1 MAPRLSR
8 YQRNLIH
15 GMLEAQIFSNTEIA
29 AAARTTDRSIRS
41 IRRNLRV
48 FGQPTAPCL
57 AKPGPTPVLTK
68 TMVEAL
74 LYYLVEKPELYL
86 DEMALFLWDEFRV
99 IISLSTISRVL
110 LDAGWSKKT
119 VRGLISN

>member
-1 MAPRLSR
+1 MAPKLSR

-15 GMLEAQIFSNTEIA
+15 SMLEAQIFSDAEIA

-57 AKPGPTPVLTK
+57 AKPGPALVLMK
-68 TMVEAL
+68 IMVE
-74 LYYLVEKPELYL
+74 
-86 DEMALFLWDEFRV
+86 
-99 IISLSTISRVL
+99 T
-110 LDAGWSKKT
+110 
-119 VRGLISN
+119 LIENPFTQLTEPRDLIY